1 VKARW
6 DALERRDRALGVG
19 ALLLA
24 AIVVPLALPP
34 YGLTIMVLAVVASI
48 LAIGLNILMG
58 YTGLDSLGQAAFYGT
73 SAYVL
78 GLLTGEQEMGW
89 ALAAALALVAG
100 TAMAAA
106 FGLLAVRLRGLY
118 FLLITLAL
126 GQVLWGVVL
135 RWGDVTGGQ
144 NGLGGVSIPFEFLEE
159 SLYFYY
165 FALAV
170 LIVVGVLVYR
180 LIGSPFGLELQG
192 IRERET
198 RMKMLGHRTTLVMY
212 VAFVIAG
219 LLAAL
224 AGVMGATYNS
234 FVSPRDISL
243 ELSFEAMLMVIL
255 GGAGTFFGPILG
267 AAIVTALQYLLSIY
281 VEEYWLIIVGA
292 VYIVT
297 MTYLPDGL
305 LGYVRELRLGKL
317 RAARDAETAREPE
330 PDGPPE
336 REPDQDGSAQVD
348 REAPTEAPHPG
359 RLAADAAPVSRS
371 DASGS
376 SPALALD
383 EVRQAYG
390 SAEVLTGVS
399 TSVANGERVG
409 IIGPN
414 GAGKTTL
421 FNIISGLQ
429 APSGGRVFAF
439 GRDIT
444 TLPSPAR
451 LNQGVSR
458 TFQVT
463 SLFSSLTV
471 IDNMRLALLGSEYK
485 QHRFTFTR
493 PVRSLAGVNERAG
506 ELLADV
512 GLGGHEEVQVRY
524 LSYGH
529 QRQLELG
536 LALACRPRLLLL
548 DEPTA
553 GCSQADIDRMVSL
566 LRSLPGTV
574 TLLMVEHNL
583 DVVFACVDRLVVL
596 HEGGIVADGSVSM
609 VRADE
614 RVKEIYFGTTGEVA
628 AASQGPPE

>member
-1 VKARW
+1 VRARW
-6 DALERRDRALGVG
+6 GTLEGRDRLLALGG
-19 ALLLA
+19 LLLA
-24 AIVVPLALPP
+24 AIVVPLTLPP

-78 GLLTGEQEMGW
+78 GLLTGEQEIGW
-89 ALAAALALVAG
+89 AIAAALALLGG

-144 NGLGGVSIPFEFLEE
+144 NGLGGVSLPFEFLED

-170 LIVVGVLVYR
+170 LVAVGVLVY
-180 LIGSPFGLELQG
+180 LLLASPFGLELQG

-198 RMKMLGHRTTLVMY
+198 RMKTLGHRTTLVMY
-212 VAFVIAG
+212 LAFIIAG
-219 LLAAL
+219 SLAAL
-224 AGVMGATYNS
+224 AGVLGATYNS

-281 VEEYWLIIVGA
+281 VEDYWLIIVGA
-292 VYIVT
+292 VYIGT
-297 MTYLPDGL
+297 MTFLPDGI
-305 LGYVRELRLGKL
+305 LGYLREYRLGRL
-317 RAARDAETAREPE
+317 RAA
-330 PDGPPE
+330 
-336 REPDQDGSAQVD
+336 
-348 REAPTEAPHPG
+348 TEAADEQTPG
-359 RLAADAAPVSRS
+359 KRPQDIDGGSPDEMRPARLTADAAPPR
-371 DASGS
+371 APANAGQHT
-376 SPALALD
+376 ALAL
-383 EVRQAYG
+383 EGVRKSYG

-399 TSVANGERVG
+399 ATIDRGERVG

-429 APSGGRVFAF
+429 SPSGGRVSAF
-439 GRDIT
+439 GRDVT
-444 TLPSPAR
+444 GLSSPAR
-451 LNQGVSR
+451 LDQGLSR

-463 SLFSSLTV
+463 SLFPSLTV
-471 IDNMRLALLGSEYK
+471 LDNMRLALLGSEYR
-485 QHRFTFTR
+485 QHRFKMLR
-493 PVRSLAGVNERAG
+493 PVGRLAPINGRAR
-506 ELLADV
+506 ELLDDV
-512 GLGGHEEVQVRY
+512 GLGGHESAQVRY

-536 LALACRPRLLLL
+536 LALASRPRLLLL

-553 GCSQADIDRMVSL
+553 GCSQADIDRIVRL
-566 LRSLPGTV
+566 LRSLPDTV
-574 TLLMVEHNL
+574 TLLIVEHNL
-583 DVVFACVDRLVVL
+583 DVVFECVDRLVVL
-596 HEGGIVADGSVSM
+596 HEGGIVADGPVAG

-614 RVKEIYFGTTGEVA
+614 RVREIYFGSVRPGTTAPPAGEVT
-628 AASQGPPE
+628 G